1 MVILVSN
8 QTIGQ
13 VEAFAGILQSLG
25 RARVVGEPTKGK
37 VAVLNTVN
45 LPNSGVRVQIPSGE
59 YLSLKDAGWYQK
71 GVQPDQTTEKTW
83 EEVTTDDDAQLDQA
97 IDLLMGR

>member
-45 LPNSGVRVQIPSGE
+45 LPSTGVRVQIPSGE

-71 GVQPDQTTEKTW
+71 GVQPDKTTEKTW
-83 EEVTTDDDAQLDQA
+83 EEVTTEDDAQLDQA
-97 IDLLMGR
+97 VDLLLGR